1 MNRFG
6 WISLAVVIIY
16 LALQFAYITYD
27 QVNLLISLNSANEL
41 NAFRLKLWFSHSW
54 LFVAPTLILLSLYGL
69 VKRKY
74 LGYYASLLYVDFI
87 IVYGLLHY
95 LTPVD
100 HNKNFWFGHLI
111 INLVLLTLLNL
122 PQTVRLFKL
131 NNSKKAQVI
140 ANFSALATVLI
151 LITILLILT
160 TNN

>member
-6 WISLAVVIIY
+6 WISLGVVITY
-16 LALQFAYITYD
+16 LAILFAHITYD
-27 QVNLLISLNSANEL
+27 QINLFLTLKSVNEL

-54 LFVAPTLILLSLYGL
+54 LFVEPTLLLLSLFGL
-69 VKRKY
+69 VKRKR
-74 LGYYASLLYVDFI
+74 LGYYAALLYVDFI

-100 HNKNFWFGHLI
+100 HHKDFWFGHLI
-111 INLVLLTLLNL
+111 MNLVLLTLLNL

-131 NNSKKAQVI
+131 INSKKAQVI
-140 ANFSALATVLI
+140 ANLSALATVLL